1 MAPGTNLLISGP
13 NGSGKSSVFRIMSG
27 LWPLKRGTVT
37 RPPVST
43 MFYIPQKPYLTIGT
57 LRDQII
63 YPDIKVRT
71 SLMTRDRH

>member
-1 MAPGTNLLISGP
+1 MYRVLTDTSQ
-13 NGSGKSSVFRIMSG
+13 
-27 LWPLKRGTVT
+27 RGTVT

-71 SLMTRDRH
+71 AI